1 MLAPSGELLRA
12 GMALKINH
20 LKRAARSY
28 LRDRTSQ
35 TTGRITSYAVAAG
48 LFAVAGLF
56 LVATFFVGLIA
67 LYRWIAISYGQF
79 WGFGAVAAVLLVL
92 AAACAGVAM
101 AQIHR
106 RTKPIVPLA
115 SRMRVAIAT
124 PRIPR
129 GTVKQAVK
137 EVATTIPLVP
147 LAPGR
152 TQPGRQDCDSSCQPP
167 RATRLDARGRR
178 AVGRHGSAPK
188 ALPPRIGRLTCVR
201 GTPSSSSTAGS
212 WSPPQPCS
220 C

>member
-12 GMALKINH
+12 GVALKLNH
-20 LKRAARSY
+20 LKRAAQSY

-35 TTGRITSYAVAAG
+35 TTGRVTSYAVAAG

-56 LVATFFVGLIA
+56 LIAAFFVGLIA
-67 LYRWIAISYGQF
+67 LYRWVAITYGQF
-79 WGFGAVAAVLLVL
+79 WGLGAVAAVLLVL
-92 AAACAGVAM
+92 AAICAGVAM
-101 AQIHR
+101 AQMNR

-147 LAPGR
+147 LAPGERAHGNTTATTR
-152 TQPGRQDCDSSCQPP
+152 TNRPVQLGLMLAALTLAGFTAARRRRPARSQD
-167 RATRLDARGRR
+167 A
-178 AVGRHGSAPK
+178 
-188 ALPPRIGRLTCVR
+188 
-201 GTPSSSSTAGS
+201 
-212 WSPPQPCS
+212 
-220 C
+220 

>member
-12 GMALKINH
+12 GMALKLNQ
-20 LKRAARSY
+20 LKRAAQSY

-35 TTGRITSYAVAAG
+35 TTGRLTSYAVAAG

-56 LVATFFVGLIA
+56 LIAALFVGLIA
-67 LYRWIAISYGQF
+67 LYRWVAITYGEF

-92 AAACAGVAM
+92 ATVCAGVAM
-101 AQIHR
+101 AQMNR
-106 RTKPIVPLA
+106 RARPIVPLA

-147 LAPGR
+147 LAPGERGHGGNASPMR
-152 TQPGRQDCDSSCQPP
+152 TNRPVQLGLMLAAIGLLGFTAAR
-167 RATRLDARGRR
+167 RRRHRHRLDA
-178 AVGRHGSAPK
+178 
-188 ALPPRIGRLTCVR
+188 
-201 GTPSSSSTAGS
+201 
-212 WSPPQPCS
+212 
-220 C
+220 

>member
-12 GMALKINH
+12 GMALKLNH
-20 LKRAARSY
+20 LKRAAQSY

-48 LFAVAGLF
+48 LLTVAGLF
-56 LVATFFVGLIA
+56 VIAAFFVGLIA
-67 LYRWIAISYGQF
+67 LYRWVAITYGQF
-79 WGFGAVAAVLLVL
+79 WGFGAAAAVLLIL
-92 AAACAGVAM
+92 AAACAGVAT
-101 AQIHR
+101 AQIKR

-147 LAPGR
+147 LAPGER
-152 TQPGRQDCDSSCQPP
+152 SQDGRASPVLANRPVQLGLMLAAIGLLGVTAA
-167 RATRLDARGRR
+167 RRKRHRHGLDA
-178 AVGRHGSAPK
+178 
-188 ALPPRIGRLTCVR
+188 
-201 GTPSSSSTAGS
+201 
-212 WSPPQPCS
+212 
-220 C
+220 

>member
-12 GMALKINH
+12 GMALKLNH
-20 LKRAARSY
+20 LKRATRSY

-35 TTGRITSYAVAAG
+35 TTGRLTSYAVAAG

-56 LVATFFVGLIA
+56 LIAAFFVGLIA
-67 LYRWIAISYGQF
+67 LYRWVAITCGEF

-92 AAACAGVAM
+92 AGACAGVAM
-101 AQIHR
+101 AQMNR

-147 LAPGR
+147 LAPGERGHGGNASPAR
-152 TQPGRQDCDSSCQPP
+152 TNRPVQLGLMLAAIGLLGFTAARRRRHDHG
-167 RATRLDARGRR
+167 LDA
-178 AVGRHGSAPK
+178 
-188 ALPPRIGRLTCVR
+188 
-201 GTPSSSSTAGS
+201 
-212 WSPPQPCS
+212 
-220 C
+220 

>member
-12 GMALKINH
+12 GVALKLNH

-35 TTGRITSYAVAAG
+35 ATGRVTSYAVAAS

-56 LVATFFVGLIA
+56 VIAAFFVGLVA
-67 LYRWIAISYGQF
+67 LYRWIAITYGQF

-92 AAACAGVAM
+92 AATCAGVAL
-101 AQIHR
+101 AQMKR
-106 RTKPIVPLA
+106 RERPIVPLA

-147 LAPGR
+147 LAPGER
-152 TQPGRQDCDSSCQPP
+152 GQGSNKRQA
-167 RATRLDARGRR
+167 RANRPVQLGLMLAAVGLLGFTAARRRRHGHGLDA
-178 AVGRHGSAPK
+178 
-188 ALPPRIGRLTCVR
+188 
-201 GTPSSSSTAGS
+201 
-212 WSPPQPCS
+212 
-220 C
+220 

>member
-12 GMALKINH
+12 GMALKLNH

-35 TTGRITSYAVAAG
+35 TTGRVTSYAVAAG

-56 LVATFFVGLIA
+56 LITAFFVGLIA
-67 LYRWIAISYGQF
+67 LYHWVAISYGPF

-92 AAACAGVAM
+92 ATVCAGLAM
-101 AQIHR
+101 AQINR
-106 RTKPIVPLA
+106 RTRPIVPLA

-129 GTVKQAVK
+129 GTIKEAVK

-147 LAPGR
+147 RAPGERGHGGHASPTR
-152 TQPGRQDCDSSCQPP
+152 TNRPVQLGLMLAAIGLLGFTAAR
-167 RATRLDARGRR
+167 RRRHGHGLDA
-178 AVGRHGSAPK
+178 
-188 ALPPRIGRLTCVR
+188 
-201 GTPSSSSTAGS
+201 
-212 WSPPQPCS
+212 
-220 C
+220 

>member
-12 GMALKINH
+12 GMALKLNH

-35 TTGRITSYAVAAG
+35 TTGRLTSYAVAAG

-56 LVATFFVGLIA
+56 LTATFFVGQIA
-67 LYRWIAISYGQF
+67 LYRWVAIAYGQF
-79 WGFGAVAAVLLVL
+79 WGLGAVAAVLLVF
-92 AAACAGVAM
+92 AAMCAGVAM
-101 AQIHR
+101 AQMNR
-106 RTKPIVPLA
+106 RTRPIVPLA

-147 LAPGR
+147 LAPGER
-152 TQPGRQDCDSSCQPP
+152 GHGGRASS
-167 RATRLDARGRR
+167 ARSNRSVQLGLMLAAIGLLGFTAARR
-178 AVGRHGSAPK
+178 RRHSHGSDA
-188 ALPPRIGRLTCVR
+188 
-201 GTPSSSSTAGS
+201 
-212 WSPPQPCS
+212 
-220 C
+220 